1 MKNIFKTEEK
11 AKLILRA
18 LTNKTRIEI
27 LEVIN
32 SKGRINVTD
41 LYVKLKMVQAVP
53 SQHLAILRKA
63 NIVVTE
69 RNGKM
74 IYYSINY
81 EKLHKINE
89 GSQIIIGEI

>member
-11 AKLILRA
+11 AKLTLRA
-18 LTNKTRIEI
+18 LTNKTRMEI

-41 LYVKLKMVQAVP
+41 LYVKLKMVQAVA

-81 EKLHKINE
+81 EKMHQINE
-89 GSQIIIGEI
+89 GSKKIIGEI